1 MNCSVTNVH
10 SSSYASET
18 HPTNQATTTTRTRT
32 GRSNPPKLPRSL
44 PSGKASV
51 KHLSSRRQ
59 LDHERE
65 QATAVHEV
73 AEVDV
78 VAATG
83 VRKHDLD

>member
-1 MNCSVTNVH
+1 MNSSVTIVH
-10 SSSYASET
+10 SLSSASET

-32 GRSNPPKLPRSL
+32 GRSNPPKLSRSL

-51 KHLSSRRQ
+51 KHLSLRRQ
-59 LDHERE
+59 LDHEEE

-83 VRKHDLD
+83 VREHYLD